1 MRKPLLAAITALV
14 IAAPGLS
21 VAQQSPDRGP
31 EAWQPSPQDRAAFL
45 DARIAALKAGLAL
58 TPAQEKNWAPFEQAV
73 RELAKVR
80 AERMDTIGIHPPA
93 DPIERLRHRA
103 DTMTRVGTA
112 LKQLADAA
120 EPLYQ
125 SLDDAQ
131 KRRFVVLARHLRP
144 HMGHHRMGPERRDPE
159 RSR

>member
-1 MRKPLLAAITALV
+1 MRKPLLAAIIATA
-14 IAAPGLS
+14 IAVPGLS
-21 VAQQSPDRGP
+21 SAQQPPDRSP
-31 EAWQPSPQDRAAFL
+31 QAWQPSPEDRAAFL

-58 TPAQEKNWAPFEQAV
+58 TPAQEKNWAAFERTV
-73 RELAKVR
+73 RDLAKAR
-80 AERMDTIGIHPPA
+80 AERMDAMGTPPPA

-103 DTMTRVGTA
+103 DTMTRIGAA

-120 EPLYQ
+120 QPLYE

-131 KRRFVVLARHLRP
+131 KRRFIVLARHLRP
-144 HMGHHRMGPERRDPE
+144 HMGHHRMGPEHREPE